1 MGGRLSEEEIK
12 KIVEDAEK
20 YKAEDEEKR
29 KTIQAKNDLE
39 NVAYQMRNTLD
50 DAKFKDLIKDDD
62 KKKYKMLSKRPL
74 IGLMQI
80 QMLREKNMK
89 QRKKKLKKYGD
100 QLLLQLM
107 EHKEELQEVVCQEW
121 EECLV
126 VECLEE
132 VCLEWVEW
140 EECQIWATSVEDHHH
155 HLEVIHLDQKL
166 MKLIKY

>member
-1 MGGRLSEEEIK
+1 MGMI
-12 KIVEDAEK
+12 
-20 YKAEDEEKR
+20 
-29 KTIQAKNDLE
+29 
-39 NVAYQMRNTLD
+39 
-50 DAKFKDLIKDDD
+50 

-89 QRKKKLKKYGD
+89 QRRKKLKKFGD

-132 VCLEWVEW
+132 VWLEW
-140 EECQIWATSVEDHHH
+140 EECQIWETSVEDHHH

-166 MKLIKY
+166 MKLIK